1 MNPSA
6 LVALLVFVALVVVAA
21 AVGSR
26 FRPGE
31 WYERL
36 RKPSWR
42 PPNWLFAPV
51 WSALYLMM
59 AFAAWLV
66 WGKAGLAAGAVP
78 LALWLGQL
86 VLNAAWSPAFFGLR
100 RPDLGLIV
108 IAALWVAI
116 ASTVAAFAAVSATA
130 AWLMVPYL
138 VWVSFATALNFAIW
152 RLNPLPPTLRPA
164 AG

>member
-1 MNPSA
+1 MNISA
-6 LVALLVFVALVVVAA
+6 VVGLLVFVALVVVAA

-26 FRPGE
+26 FRPGD

-36 RKPSWR
+36 NKPSWR

-59 AFAAWLV
+59 AFAAWIV
-66 WGKAGLAAGAVP
+66 WGKAGLAEGAVP

-100 RPDLGLIV
+100 RQDLGLIV

-116 ASTVAAFAAVSATA
+116 ASTVAGFAAVSATA
-130 AWLMVPYL
+130 AWLMAPYL
-138 VWVSFATALNFAIW
+138 AWVSFATALNFAIW
-152 RLNPLPPTLRPA
+152 RLNRRGA
-164 AG
+164 AD